1 MKKLL
6 ALLLA
11 GIMIFA
17 LVGCNNA
24 EVSEEADNSG
34 YSEELDE
41 AEDVVNKINM
51 TYGDDETKI
60 TLHKPD
66 GAFFSVDAED
76 AEDAGDIVIMLADDY
91 SWDAEIM
98 GYKHFEGI
106 SSNEPFVEYYFDG
119 AASDD
124 YTSYEQEVTDLGIDY
139 EGKPVK
145 LIRYTYKEVD
155 DDEEYKE
162 CFVGFEYK
170 GTDDSG
176 LFGLKIGS
184 FDEELSDSYIK
195 GLFNQLVTP
204 EK

>member
-60 TLHKPD
+60 TLYKPE
-66 GAFFSVDAED
+66 GASFSVDAED
-76 AEDAGDIVIMLADDY
+76 AKDAGDIVIMLADDY

-119 AASDD
+119 AASDN
-124 YTSYEQEVTDLGIDY
+124 YTFYEQEMADLGIEY

-145 LIRYTYKEVD
+145 LIRYIYKEVD
-155 DDEEYKE
+155 DEEEYKE

-170 GTDDSG
+170 GTEDSG
-176 LFGLKIGS
+176 LFGLKITPS
-184 FDEELSDSYIK
+184 DEELSDDYIK
-195 GLFNQLVTP
+195 DLFTQIFAS
-204 EK
+204 